1 MSAYRRKYSEEF
13 KINAVHLVQASGH
26 PVSDVARDFGIN
38 EALLY
43 RWRAKY
49 TPDGSLT
56 PAATQEAE
64 LKRLRKENA
73 ELKIELDML
82 KKASAYFARN
92 QK

>member
-13 KINAVHLVQASGH
+13 KVNAVQLVHASGRA
-26 PVSDVARDFGIN
+26 VSDVARDLGIN

-49 TPDGSLT
+49 TPEGHLT

-64 LKRLRKENA
+64 LKRLRKELA
-73 ELKIELDML
+73 ELKMENDML

>member
-1 MSAYRRKYSEEF
+1 MSSARRKYSEEF
-13 KINAVHLVQASGH
+13 KINAVQLTYASGR
-26 PVSDVARDFGIN
+26 PVSEVARDLGIN

-49 TPDGSLT
+49 KPDGTLT
-56 PAATQEAE
+56 PGATQEAE
-64 LKRLRKENA
+64 LKRLRHENA

-82 KKASAYFARN
+82 KKATAYFARN